1 MKYVK
6 GNFLPTR
13 QFRDMADL
21 NAQVRDW
28 VPQVAGQRIHGTTR
42 LRTPHMCLQEG
53 KPRWQGLPDGLA
65 RRLHIYYVNGGQLNI
80 DGFYAPLSAHVAGK
94 AASGIADPIMFPT
107 SHIYHP
113 DHPGLVFDSP
123 TTYLRWKGAAPVIAI
138 ALHQRYLAAEQT
150 AFIDDLI
157 RRIEKNGAIVYV
169 PEDGE
174 RQLPQGEPAARGHKE
189 NSPRP

>member
-94 AASGIADPIMFPT
+94 AASGIADPIM
-107 SHIYHP
+107 
-113 DHPGLVFDSP
+113 
-123 TTYLRWKGAAPVIAI
+123 
-138 ALHQRYLAAEQT
+138 
-150 AFIDDLI
+150 
-157 RRIEKNGAIVYV
+157 
-169 PEDGE
+169 
-174 RQLPQGEPAARGHKE
+174 
-189 NSPRP
+189 SPRVTFITRIIPALSSTARRPSSAGKGPPRSSPSPSTSDTSPPSRPPSSTT